1 MPNRILRDWTDSETI
16 EMLDVHAERFFV
28 RLIMKVD
35 DFGRYTANLKM
46 LKSTL
51 FPLKSDIRETDI
63 SRWLAA
69 CNDSGLISLYNIAS
83 KEYLEIKNF
92 KQRLRQ
98 SVEKYPAPDLCQSN
112 DGQMT
117 VKRPHEKKPNPET
130 ETEKKPNTAS
140 LDFIDNKEFIP
151 LVEKWLEYKKSRRET
166 YKSED
171 SIKVFFKKLY
181 ELSNGDFVIAEKIIE
196 QSMANNWAG
205 IFELKINLHGNFKA
219 NSGQHSNSAA
229 KIEAIGNLR

>member
-35 DFGRYTANLKM
+35 DFGRYTANSKM

-69 CNDSGLISLYNIAS
+69 CNNSGLISLYNIAS
-83 KEYLEIKNF
+83 KEFLEIKNF

-98 SVEKYPAPDLCQSN
+98 SVEKYPAPDVCQSS
-112 DGQMT
+112 DSQVT
-117 VKRPHEKKPNPET
+117 VIRPLEKKPNPET
-130 ETEKKPNTAS
+130 ETKQKAAS
-140 LDFIDNKEFIP
+140 LEFISNKDFIPVI
-151 LVEKWLEYKKSRRET
+151 EKWLEYKKSRIET

-171 SIKVFFKKLY
+171 SIKAFCKKLSD
-181 ELSNGDFVIAEKIIE
+181 LSANDIPVAEKIIE

-205 IFELKINLHGNFKA
+205 IFELKNNLNNVRSKTNTGHA
-219 NSGQHSNSAA
+219 PDPARSNR
-229 KIEAIGNLR
+229 EYEPL